1 MKIRS
6 RAVLCVVLIATG
18 GCGAG
23 VKLAQES
30 EHGGVVVYPYKP
42 EQGPVL
48 SSFRTEAVRMMEA
61 RCPSGHT
68 IIREGETKGRS
79 RLSGPVQ
86 QTGGEIIQ
94 EHRWGIQFQCK

>member
-6 RAVLCVVLIATG
+6 RAVLCIIVVATG

-23 VKLAQES
+23 VKMAQES
-30 EHGGVVVYPYKP
+30 EHGGIVVYPYKS

-48 SSFRTEAVRMMEA
+48 SSFRKDAVHMMEE

-68 IIREGETKGRS
+68 IIREGETK
-79 RLSGPVQ
+79 VY
-86 QTGGEIIQ
+86 IIQ
-94 EHRWGIQFQCK
+94 IIRHLEGRQIDCAAMT

>member
-6 RAVLCVVLIATG
+6 RAVLCIILVATG

-23 VKLAQES
+23 VKMAQES
-30 EHGGVVVYPYKP
+30 EHGGIVVYPYKS

-48 SSFRTEAVRMMEA
+48 SSFRKDAVHMMEE

-86 QTGGEIIQ
+86 TGGEIIQ
-94 EHRWGIQFQCK
+94 ERRWGIQFQCK